1 MSFACI
7 ARRWQAAKGAKIAD
21 LEEQLRD
28 VMFYLE
34 TQKHVEQSPHRDE
47 IVGGQIVVQP
57 ETPPTRRQQRRPG
70 GKR

>member
-1 MSFACI
+1 M
-7 ARRWQAAKGAKIAD
+7 D

-57 ETPPTRRQQRRPG
+57 ETSPTRRQQRRPG